1 MAVHENRNNTL
12 DVMKLVASYMV
23 IFIHVLFPGKMGVA
37 ADALGRFAVPLF
49 FFVSGYYAY
58 GASPETI
65 RARTVR
71 LVRLSLFAFLFYIAY
86 DGLRMLLY
94 LEFEQFIQFLTGWMN
109 LKIFLKLVVFNT
121 PVYNFHLWYLLAC
134 VYVYGLYYAAVKFA
148 VPEKWIFTLSG
159 LALLVHLFLGEFL
172 SIFHIVV
179 PISLVR
185 NFALMGI
192 PFFGFGLLARKYKCK
207 IEGVSNW
214 AIAAAMAIGMLESLL
229 SVFLFGKNE
238 LYLGS
243 VLVLAALVAIFIK
256 YPNVH
261 YPSWLLSLT
270 GCSTYI
276 YIFHPILPGILGLVY
291 GVLGIHFYESV
302 AVQMVHPI
310 IVCIL
315 ATVLAVWLG
324 KLTQKKQVIAAGKR

>member
-23 IFIHVLFPGKMGVA
+23 IFIHVLFPGKMGLAV
-37 ADALGRFAVPLF
+37 DALARFAVPLF
-49 FFVSGYYAY
+49 FFVSGFYAY
-58 GASPETI
+58 GASPESI
-65 RARTVR
+65 RRKAVRIARLLIFAVLVYIVR
-71 LVRLSLFAFLFYIAY
+71 DELRLLWNRDFRNVIGYWLS
-86 DGLRMLLY
+86 
-94 LEFEQFIQFLTGWMN
+94 WMKPKT
-109 LKIFLKLVVFNT
+109 LLKLVVFNT
-121 PVYNFHLWYLLAC
+121 PVYNVHLWYLLAC

-148 VPEKWIFTLSG
+148 VPEKWIFSVSI
-159 LALLVHLFLGEFL
+159 LALLAHLVLGEFL
-172 SIFHIVV
+172 ATFHIVV
-179 PISLVR
+179 PLSLVR

-192 PFFGFGLLARKYKCK
+192 PFFGFGLLARKHKCK

-229 SVFLFGKNE
+229 SVFLFGRNE

-276 YIFHPILPGILGLVY
+276 YIFHPILPGILGRVY
-291 GVLGIHFYESV
+291 GVLGIQFHESV
-302 AVQMVHPI
+302 AVQMIHPI